1 MQISEENGLVPPMAE
16 HIRPPSV
23 KKAKR
28 SSPLHTLTVKERA
41 RQFSDDMYE
50 DGGKLFCKCCEHSVD
65 YMHVDTLKDHLKSK
79 KHCSGKETQVAK
91 LGDV

>member
-1 MQISEENGLVPPMAE
+1 MAE

-28 SSPLHTLTVKERA
+28 SSPVHKLTAKERA

-50 DGGKLFCKCCEHSVD
+50 DGGILF
-65 YMHVDTLKDHLKSK
+65 L
-79 KHCSGKETQVAK
+79 
-91 LGDV
+91 